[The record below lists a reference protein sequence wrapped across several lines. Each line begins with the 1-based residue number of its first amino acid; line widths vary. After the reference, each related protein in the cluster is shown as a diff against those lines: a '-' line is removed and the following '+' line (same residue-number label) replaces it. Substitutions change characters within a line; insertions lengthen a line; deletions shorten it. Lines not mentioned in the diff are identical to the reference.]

1 MLSSV
6 CLNKPKVA
14 SSGFRGRY
22 TFRDKLLINLALF
35 TLHHLTQQFL
45 PNAAMAA
52 VLNTLTGH
60 FISYTL
66 LVPAGTSFVS
76 SPNSAHSPV
85 TFDINN
91 AFSFK
96 KKSVSLHVF
105 FRWNSRSW
113 AANCSMLY
121 VWFEYIITLILCRQE
136 RHPILSVRLPPLTS
150 PVPSRHAYHD
160 NLLASWLCV
169 CVHVRVCVC
178 GCGII

>member
-6 CLNKPKVA
+6 CLNKTKVA

-96 KKSVSLHVF
+96 KKICQSACIFLDEIQEAGLPI
-105 FRWNSRSW
+105 
-113 AANCSMLY
+113 AACSMCDLN
-121 VWFEYIITLILCRQE
+121 T
-136 RHPILSVRLPPLTS
+136 
-150 PVPSRHAYHD
+150 
-160 NLLASWLCV
+160 
-169 CVHVRVCVC
+169 
-178 GCGII
+178 